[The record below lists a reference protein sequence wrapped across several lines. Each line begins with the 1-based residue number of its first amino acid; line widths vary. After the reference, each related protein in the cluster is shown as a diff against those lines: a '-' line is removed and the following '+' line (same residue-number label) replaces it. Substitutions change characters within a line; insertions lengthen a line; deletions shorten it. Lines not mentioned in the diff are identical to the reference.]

1 MQVKCPACN
10 ASFSLEAALA
20 LDAGRSALLAALA
33 MPAPLA
39 QLMSQYLGMFRASGR
54 ALAFYRIE
62 RLLSDLEP
70 MLTAGIVTRDGYD
83 RPCSLAVWQEAFEEV
98 ISARDNGKLR
108 LPLKSHGYLL
118 EIAATLAEQA
128 AAKAERERE
137 EQRKH
142 GRQRD
147 SAPTPSNVE
156 RGWLI
161 SDTRA
166 ALDLGVITRED
177 AEQKLAAAGIN
188 PEVLN
193 GR

>member
-1 MQVKCPACN
+1 
-10 ASFSLEAALA
+10 LA

-39 QLMSQYLGMFRASGR
+39 QLVSQYLGMFRAAGR
-54 ALAFYRIE
+54 ALAFHRVE

-70 MLTAGIVTRDGYD
+70 MLTGGIVTRDGHD

-98 ISARDNGKLR
+98 IAARDNRKLR

-118 EIAATLAEQA
+118 EIACTLAEQA
-128 AAKAERERE
+128 GAKAERERE
-137 EQRKH
+137 EQRRQ
-142 GRQRD
+142 GRHRETA
-147 SAPTPSNVE
+147 APTSSAVE
-156 RGWLI
+156 RSWLI

-177 AEQKLAAAGIN
+177 AEQKLAAAGIR
-188 PEVLN
+188 PEVLD